1 MEGKWIHQKANKRR
15 KQNLVP
21 NLHPNPTLNG
31 IPVSETLNQELFS
44 KGTKCP
50 HIKIQIIV
58 KCYLLFQASQV
69 AQW

>member
-31 IPVSETLNQELFS
+31 IPVSDTKPGALF
-44 KGTKCP
+44 KRN
-50 HIKIQIIV
+50 
-58 KCYLLFQASQV
+58 
-69 AQW
+69 